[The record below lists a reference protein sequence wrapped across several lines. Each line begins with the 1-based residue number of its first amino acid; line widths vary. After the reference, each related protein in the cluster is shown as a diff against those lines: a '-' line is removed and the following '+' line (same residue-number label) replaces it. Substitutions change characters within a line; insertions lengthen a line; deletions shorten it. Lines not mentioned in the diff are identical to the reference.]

1 MPQSLSSIIKAA
13 NSTLIIE
20 GKTDAV
26 GDFFAP
32 GYLAHVTG
40 EDLSLGHEGI
50 RKFIGLYQRAFSDLQ
65 IAVEILVEGKDRVAW
80 QRTLRGNHTGPF
92 KGFPA
97 SGLSIVW
104 RDVVTS
110 RFCDGLIAEEWVI
123 SDLAERLLLS
133 RKRTN

>member
-1 MPQSLSSIIKAA
+1 MSHSLSSIIKAA
-13 NSTLIIE
+13 NSALIVE
-20 GKTDAV
+20 GKIDSI

-40 EDLSLGHEGI
+40 EDLKLGHEGI
-50 RKFIGLYQRAFSDLQ
+50 RKFIGLYQLGFTGLQ
-65 IAVEILVEGKDRVAW
+65 IEVEILVEGKDRVAW
-80 QRTLRGNHTGPF
+80 QRTLRGTHIGPF

-104 RDVVTS
+104 RDVLTS
-110 RFCDGLIAEEWVI
+110 RFCDGRIAEEWVI